1 MVWQMP
7 EVAVILPVHNEAW
20 LIGSVLGQVTD
31 FARNTPGWRFV
42 FVDDGSSDETPK
54 LITEHLEREDAGR
67 SIELVALSPN
77 RGKAGAI
84 REVMLARDE
93 QFLLFT
99 DGDLAYSLDH
109 LPRLRDALESHDV
122 AIGSRALAEGPQT
135 NITMARRLV
144 GSGFNRLVRL
154 ITGLPYHDTQAGLK
168 GFRRDAARTLF
179 SEQVVEDF
187 AFDAEL
193 LYLAQKHRFSV
204 AELPARVS
212 ARHSYKK
219 SRVNMLRDPLKM
231 LGSLIRMRLIHRGA
245 AGTPGLVHEEKKT
258 IEAATSG
265 LIEPKASPSNT
276 RSRVRAGQ
284 R

>member
-1 MVWQMP
+1 MP

>member
-1 MVWQMP
+1 MVCWMR

-31 FARNTPGWRFV
+31 FARNTPDWRFV
-42 FVDDGSSDETPK
+42 FVDDGSSDNTPE
-54 LITEHLEREDAGR
+54 LISQHLQRKGGGD

-84 REVMLARDE
+84 REVMLSREEA
-93 QFLLFT
+93 FLIFT

-109 LPRLRDALESHDV
+109 LPQLCDALETHDV
-122 AIGSRALAEGPQT
+122 AIGSRALADGPQT

-168 GFRRDAARTLF
+168 GFRRDAAHTLF
-179 SEQVVEDF
+179 KEQVVEDF

-193 LYLAQKHRFSV
+193 LYLAQKHGFTV

-231 LGSLIRMRLIHRGA
+231 LSSLVRMRLIHRGA
-245 AGTPGLVHEEKKT
+245 HGNRDLRNEEKKT
-258 IEAATSG
+258 TDTPVSG
-265 LIEPKASPSNT
+265 LIEPKTSHITP
-276 RSRVRAGQ
+276 RSRVRARQ